1 MEGVIQVAGA
11 FLAIY
16 AFSVANDAPKKYLV
30 YCGLTGAF
38 GWAVYLIA
46 LPGCGVVFA
55 NFLGAGAIAL
65 ASHILARV
73 FKIPVTVFLI
83 AGILTIVPGADLY
96 RSVYHFCMGS
106 TEPDRG
112 LSGADD
118 SERRDDRIGDFYCG
132 FSVFCLLEPLEGQE
146 MKKKIAIFSKLYYN
160 SVCKKNLPFKNFFYE
175 PLINYLYSPRKTR

>member
-73 FKIPVTVFLI
+73 FKIPVTVFHMS
-83 AGILTIVPGADLY
+83 A
-96 RSVYHFCMGS
+96 
-106 TEPDRG
+106 
-112 LSGADD
+112 
-118 SERRDDRIGDFYCG
+118 
-132 FSVFCLLEPLEGQE
+132 
-146 MKKKIAIFSKLYYN
+146 
-160 SVCKKNLPFKNFFYE
+160 
-175 PLINYLYSPRKTR
+175 

>member
-55 NFLGAGAIAL
+55 NFLGAGDRKSTRL
-65 ASHILARV
+65 NSSH
-73 FKIPVTVFLI
+73 FL
-83 AGILTIVPGADLY
+83 
-96 RSVYHFCMGS
+96 
-106 TEPDRG
+106 
-112 LSGADD
+112 LSRMPSSA
-118 SERRDDRIGDFYCG
+118 
-132 FSVFCLLEPLEGQE
+132 
-146 MKKKIAIFSKLYYN
+146 
-160 SVCKKNLPFKNFFYE
+160 
-175 PLINYLYSPRKTR
+175 

>member
-73 FKIPVTVFLI
+73 FKIPVTVFLS

-96 RSVYHFCMGS
+96 RSVYHFCMGDQS
-106 TEPDRG
+106 LTEVY
-112 LSGADD
+112 L
-118 SERRDDRIGDFYCG
+118 ERTIQIAGMIA
-132 FSVFCLLEPLEGQE
+132 L
-146 MKKKIAIFSKLYYN
+146 AIFIVDSLFSAFWNRWKD
-160 SVCKKNLPFKNFFYE
+160 KK
-175 PLINYLYSPRKTR
+175 

>member
-16 AFSVANDAPKKYLV
+16 AFSVANDAPKGYLV

-83 AGILTIVPGADLY
+83 AGILTIVPGSRPLP
-96 RSVYHFCMGS
+96 VGS
-106 TEPDRG
+106 SFLHGGPEPDRG
-112 LSGADD
+112 LSGAGRFR
-118 SERRDDRIGDFYCG
+118 SQG
-132 FSVFCLLEPLEGQE
+132 
-146 MKKKIAIFSKLYYN
+146 
-160 SVCKKNLPFKNFFYE
+160 
-175 PLINYLYSPRKTR
+175 